1 MLCHHK
7 PRSDGVGLEKVTS
20 QSNLWTPAEPSSF
33 LMLTVRAIKLV
44 LPEIEVHLAGSSIDG
59 QLVLDLRSTLVD
71 PVVKV
76 ELVGRG
82 LLVWPEEYN
91 PEWDYDKS
99 TNQAVCIFKAMNFP
113 IEGKTLERGTG

>member
-1 MLCHHK
+1 
-7 PRSDGVGLEKVTS
+7 
-20 QSNLWTPAEPSSF
+20 
-33 LMLTVRAIKLV
+33 MLTVRAIKLV

-82 LLVWPEEYN
+82 LLGWPEEYN